1 MLEYSAVKT
10 FAFPFS
16 LPIIDYGLE
25 MTTLKHANAMQI
37 SVQLLTIGLHCNFSV
52 QEGPDKPWTSRDWI
66 ENEVGAELQSP
77 WIAFFCAKI
86 AVKKIRGIS
95 GEQPPCCATHLT

>member
-25 MTTLKHANAMQI
+25 MTTPKHANAMQI

-66 ENEVGAELQSP
+66 ENEVGLSCSRPGLPSSALKLQ
-77 WIAFFCAKI
+77 
-86 AVKKIRGIS
+86 
-95 GEQPPCCATHLT
+95 